1 VTPEARIETTE
12 VGLVPAGDD
21 GWFVLNARAGR
32 WRIWEGVGARLTL
45 EGDIG
50 FAQLGVN
57 LVVLAPGEPIGMYHL
72 EADQEDFLLVAG
84 EAILIVEGLERP
96 LRAWDFVHCPPGTA
110 HMIVGAGDGP
120 CVVIAV
126 GAREHRGDAE
136 PIRYP
141 VDETALR
148 HRAGVQEESPDPRA
162 AYAHLPPRR
171 WSRYREGWLPDI
183 G

>member
-1 VTPEARIETTE
+1 MVPEARIEPTE
-12 VGLVPAGDD
+12 NGRVPVGDD
-21 GWFVLNARAGR
+21 GWFVLNARDGR
-32 WRIWEGVGARLTL
+32 WRLWEGVGARLSF
-45 EGDIG
+45 EGDMD
-50 FAQLGVN
+50 FPQLGVN

-72 EADQEDFLLVAG
+72 EVDQEDFLVVAG
-84 EAILIVEGLERP
+84 EAVLIVEGAERP

-126 GAREHRGDAE
+126 GAREHEDEPDA
-136 PIRYP
+136 IRYP

-148 HRAGVQEESPDPRA
+148 HRAGVREQTGDPRA

-171 WSRYREGWLPDI
+171 WSPYREGWLP
-183 G
+183 GE